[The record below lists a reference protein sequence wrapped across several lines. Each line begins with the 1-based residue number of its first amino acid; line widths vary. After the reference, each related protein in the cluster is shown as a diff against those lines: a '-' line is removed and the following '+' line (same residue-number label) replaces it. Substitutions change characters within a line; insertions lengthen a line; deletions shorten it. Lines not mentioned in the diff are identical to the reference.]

1 MITPSNPRAHPLAFG
16 TTLLLV
22 SYSTWHSK
30 LTPTGIAT
38 AFVTALLHI
47 SFPSPLPFASLVTFF
62 LAGTIATRVGKAVKS
77 GFTVSSTGGSG
88 AEGPRNAVQ
97 VLANSGPAS
106 LFIVAAFAAPYLGVD
121 VFAGAQG
128 KGKGGDEAV
137 VQRVV
142 FGAACAYAA
151 AAADTLS
158 SELGILAKG
167 SPFLI
172 VPPFRKVPRG
182 TNGGVTVVGLGAG
195 LLGGAV
201 IGGLHFYYHGD
212 VVGAVA
218 IAVLGLGGSVL
229 DSVLGAVLQATVED
243 KRTGKVVE
251 GANGRRV
258 LAMQSGSRVMR
269 GRDWLNNN
277 GVNFAMTL
285 TMGVSGLVVDGLLR

>member
-1 MITPSNPRAHPLAFG
+1 M
-16 TTLLLV
+16 
-22 SYSTWHSK
+22 
-30 LTPTGIAT
+30 
-38 AFVTALLHI
+38 
-47 SFPSPLPFASLVTFF
+47 
-62 LAGTIATRVGKAVKS
+62 
-77 GFTVSSTGGSG
+77 
-88 AEGPRNAVQ
+88 
-97 VLANSGPAS
+97 
-106 LFIVAAFAAPYLGVD
+106 AAFAAPYLGVD